1 MARNDQKL
9 LRRIATGD
17 DAAFSAFYRA
27 HLNAVVAF
35 FRRRVPDAELAF
47 DLTAETFAVVAA
59 RADTYDG
66 SGPPA
71 AWLYGIARN
80 KLRET
85 CGEAGRG
92 RGAARAAPRPGP
104 AWRRVGGETMKD
116 AFDDLE
122 RDLRAAVR
130 ARRRPRLVRTPLLA
144 LVAAL
149 VLGGGGAV
157 AATQIKS
164 SPDERRE
171 GLVLAERAINDTRD
185 VGACSHEGKPEQT
198 IVTDIPVLPAIAR
211 ALPALTKPDPNGV
224 VPVRSPVTG
233 RVLRDTARMIP
244 LAGGVRLRVYVLDGP
259 DLTARTDPRAC
270 LAARRARVA
279 ELAAGRSQAVR
290 AAAERRLMEM
300 RDTAPGL
307 QTLWVVALLHKGEG
321 GFGAGLRLR
330 PDDRLGPGIVSSGSI
345 GRFASGGRRYVG
357 IADPRTARVLVD
369 PAHGRSKTVHVHQ
382 GFYSFA
388 LPRGS
393 GHVDLREVDSAGA
406 TVREFPLR
414 G

>member
-1 MARNDQKL
+1 
-9 LRRIATGD
+9 
-17 DAAFSAFYRA
+17 
-27 HLNAVVAF
+27 
-35 FRRRVPDAELAF
+35 
-47 DLTAETFAVVAA
+47 
-59 RADTYDG
+59 
-66 SGPPA
+66 
-71 AWLYGIARN
+71 
-80 KLRET
+80 
-85 CGEAGRG
+85 
-92 RGAARAAPRPGP
+92 
-104 AWRRVGGETMKD
+104 
-116 AFDDLE
+116 
-122 RDLRAAVR
+122 
-130 ARRRPRLVRTPLLA
+130 VRTPLLA
-144 LVAAL
+144 LAAAL

-164 SPDERRE
+164 SPDERRQ
-171 GLVLAERAINDTRD
+171 GVMLAERAINDTRD
-185 VGACSHEGKPEQT
+185 AGGCSHAGKPRET

-233 RVLRDTARMIP
+233 RVLRDTARIIP

-270 LAARRARVA
+270 LATRRARVA
-279 ELAAGRSQAVR
+279 ELAAGRSRAVR

-307 QTLWVVALLHKGEG
+307 QTLWILTRHKGDG
-321 GFGAGLRLR
+321 GSGVGLRLR
-330 PDDRLGPGIVSSGSI
+330 PDDHLRPGIVSTGSI
-345 GRFASGGRRYVG
+345 GRSARGGRRYVG

-369 PAHGRSKTVHVHQ
+369 PVHGRSKTVHVDQ

-393 GHVDLREVDSAGA
+393 GHVDLREVSGTGA
-406 TVREFPLR
+406 TVRAFPLR